1 MAAKI
6 LIVDDDPETIE
17 FLKLILTPQGYRVV
31 SADNGVQALSLARS
45 EQPDLII
52 LDVMMPDIDGY
63 EVARNLRK
71 YPEVAA
77 TPILMFTAKTQ
88 VEDKVAG
95 YESGVDIYLT
105 KPVHP
110 VELQANIK
118 ALLSQHPPSVSASVN
133 QGHMVGVMAAKGGLG
148 VSTTALNLGL
158 TYHQKYN
165 TKVVA
170 AELRPGQGSWG
181 SELNFKDPCG
191 LCNLLRMN
199 PSEITISSVVNQ
211 LVPTPFGVR
220 LLLASNDT
228 GDIDCISN
236 LTQYEAIIQHLSHIS
251 PLSVLDIGTN
261 FFPAIEVIF
270 DKCDEIIIVSEPQP
284 NAVKRT
290 RTLIGELRN
299 KGFGSAKVLTVVTL
313 NHTRSDLTL
322 STSQIEE
329 AINLPVALGIP
340 PSTELAYQAAMRS
353 IPICLVQPESL
364 VTLQFKNLAELIS
377 ERVPK
382 W

>member
-6 LIVDDDPETIE
+6 LIVDDDPETVE
-17 FLKLILTPQGYRVV
+17 FLKIILTRQGYQFI
-31 SADNGVQALSLARS
+31 SADNGVQAISMARR
-45 EQPDLII
+45 EQPELII

-63 EVARNLRK
+63 EVARKLRT
-71 YPEVAA
+71 YPEIAA
-77 TPILMFTAKTQ
+77 TPILMFTAKAQ

-105 KPVHP
+105 KPTHP

-118 ALLSQHPPSVSASVN
+118 ALLSQRRPSAGASGG
-133 QGHMVGVMAAKGGLG
+133 QGHVVGVIAAKGGLG
-148 VSTTALNLGL
+148 VSTTTLNLAL
-158 TYHQKYN
+158 SYHRKYN
-165 TKVVA
+165 ANVVA
-170 AELRPGQGSWG
+170 VELRPGQGSWAA
-181 SELNFKDPCG
+181 ELNFEDPCG

-199 PSEITISSVVNQ
+199 ASEITTASVENQ
-211 LVPTPFGVR
+211 LVTTPYGVR
-220 LLLASNDT
+220 MILASNDT

-236 LTQYEAIIQHLSHIS
+236 LEQYEAIIQHLSLLS

-261 FFPAIEVIF
+261 FFPAIDVVI
-270 DKCDEIIIVSEPQP
+270 DKCDEIIVITEPQP
-284 NAVKRT
+284 IAVKRT
-290 RTLIGELRN
+290 RTLIGELNN
-299 KGFGSAKVLTVVTL
+299 KGFGSAKVLTLVTL

-340 PSTELAYQAAMRS
+340 PSTEMAYQSAVRS
-353 IPICLVQPESL
+353 IPICLVQPDSL
-364 VTLQFKNLAELIS
+364 VAQQFNNLAELVS
-377 ERVPK
+377 ARSPK